1 MAVQKKSNGRV
12 RKKESKLAVQNPSSL
27 PEVGEVIRRLRLQR
41 NLSIGAVADSCGISQ
56 SFLSMVER
64 GSSDISLGRLARI
77 AEFFDH
83 DIGSLL
89 GYSTRLSKPHFI
101 STFERTRVDR
111 GPGID
116 YEVILLP
123 GLEIELNVMKLN
135 PKSSFT
141 EAISHEGFDI
151 LYVFRGDVILCVG
164 DDEYPTGEGQCVFY
178 SAAYRHRLLNR
189 SGKPAVVLGVTTGR
203 MA

>member
-1 MAVQKKSNGRV
+1 VLK
-12 RKKESKLAVQNPSSL
+12 
-27 PEVGEVIRRLRLQR
+27 RLRLQR
-41 NLSIGAVADSCGISQ
+41 GLSVRDVAEGCGLSQ

-64 GSSDISLGRLARI
+64 GDSDISLGRLAKI

-89 GYSTRLSKPHFI
+89 GYTTRLSKPHFI
-101 STFERTRVDR
+101 TEFERSQIDR

-123 GLEIELNVMKLN
+123 GLDIEMTLMKFA
-135 PKSSFT
+135 PKSEFT
-141 EAISHEGFDI
+141 DAISHEGFDVS
-151 LYVFRGDVILCVG
+151 YVVKGEVILCVG
-164 DDEYPTGEGQCVFY
+164 DGEYTMREGECVYY
-178 SAAYRHRLLNR
+178 SAAYRHRMINR
-189 SGKPAVVLGVTTGR
+189 TAKAAFVLGVTTGR